1 MGTGYFL
8 VRGDKTTCGGKIIE
22 GADDHTI
29 MGIPQARDMDRVTCG
44 RYPGMFII
52 VGGVPETDIH
62 GRLMAGTLDSQSS
75 CPCKARF
82 IASMMDDVYETGG
95 GDGGEDDQDDS
106 NNGKATGQN
115 TPTIKKDFTPE
126 NDDPSVTPVFAKSCL
141 RGSGCTDAGTES
153 EPVDNFGE
161 MSFYQAAAMAGTITH
176 TGASESASSAALRL
190 IGKAASRVLPGRLA
204 VPNPVT
210 VGVIGI
216 FWSEGLNK
224 GEEDYLNNIR
234 LTQLATLQG
243 TAPTRVRFQW
253 VTNAITGKPE
263 IRGYHTGS
271 DGQISD
277 QVPVRMLTPNA
288 GHKDLYEFWESG
300 AKGPSILWTPDN
312 PGYAPP
318 SDTGNDDVFVPPPSI
333 LIYPLPTDTGSSTEI
348 LPMPE
353 EKDFRDYIL
362 VHPTGDFDPI
372 YVVLSKPPVEFLE
385 VELYIDFTG
394 RSRDGQYAADH
405 MPSAAAVK
413 ARLKELNPELTPAEL
428 NVLAKKVA
436 SVVYPAEIHKD
447 FSETFAGRNQ
457 PHVIDRDSRD
467 LRAAADRNLDA
478 VIPALKKRGAT
489 DKQLESV
496 RARIHELN
504 QKQGLY

>member
-1 MGTGYFL
+1 MAMGTGYFL

-44 RYPGMFII
+44 KHSGMFII

-62 GRLMAGTLDSQSS
+62 GRLMAGSLDSQSS

-95 GDGGEDDQDDS
+95 GDSGEDDQDDS
-106 NNGKATGQN
+106 NNGEATGQN
-115 TPTIKKDFTPE
+115 IPTIKKEFTPE

-161 MSFYQAAAMAGTITH
+161 MSFYQAAAAAGTITH
-176 TGASESASSAALRL
+176 TGASESAGSTVLRL

-277 QVPVRMLTPNA
+277 QVPVRMLTPNV

-318 SDTGNDDVFVPPPSI
+318 SDTGNDDVFVPPPSV

-372 YVVLSKPPVEFLE
+372 YVVLSSPHKYFTPPQ
-385 VELYIDFTG
+385 T
-394 RSRDGQYAADH
+394 
-405 MPSAAAVK
+405 
-413 ARLKELNPELTPAEL
+413 NPPLPAFPD
-428 NVLAKKVA
+428 AKKA
-436 SVVYPAEIHKD
+436 PRK
-447 FSETFAGRNQ
+447 T
-457 PHVIDRDSRD
+457 VIQGGGG
-467 LRAAADRNLDA
+467 LRARWKDSKGKIYEWDSQHGTVEVYDKSGRRHLGEFDPATGKQTKPADPTRR
-478 VIPALKKRGAT
+478 VEK
-489 DKQLESV
+489 
-496 RARIHELN
+496 
-504 QKQGLY
+504 

>member
-1 MGTGYFL
+1 M
-8 VRGDKTTCGGKIIE
+8 
-22 GADDHTI
+22 
-29 MGIPQARDMDRVTCG
+29 
-44 RYPGMFII
+44 
-52 VGGVPETDIH
+52 
-62 GRLMAGTLDSQSS
+62 
-75 CPCKARF
+75 
-82 IASMMDDVYETGG
+82 YETGG
-95 GDGGEDDQDDS
+95 GDSGEDDQDDS
-106 NNGKATGQN
+106 NNGEATGQN
-115 TPTIKKDFTPE
+115 IPTIKKEFTPE

-161 MSFYQAAAMAGTITH
+161 MSFYQAAAAAGTITH
-176 TGASESASSAALRL
+176 TGASESAGSTVLRL

-277 QVPVRMLTPNA
+277 QVPVRMLTPNV

-318 SDTGNDDVFVPPPSI
+318 SDTGNDDVFVPPPSV

-372 YVVLSKPPVEFLE
+372 YVVLSSPHKYFTPPQ
-385 VELYIDFTG
+385 T
-394 RSRDGQYAADH
+394 
-405 MPSAAAVK
+405 
-413 ARLKELNPELTPAEL
+413 NPPLPAFPD
-428 NVLAKKVA
+428 AKKA
-436 SVVYPAEIHKD
+436 PRK
-447 FSETFAGRNQ
+447 T
-457 PHVIDRDSRD
+457 VIQGGGG
-467 LRAAADRNLDA
+467 LRARWKDSKGKIYEWDSQHGTVEVYDKSGRRHLGEFDPATGKQTKPADPTRR
-478 VIPALKKRGAT
+478 VEK
-489 DKQLESV
+489 
-496 RARIHELN
+496 
-504 QKQGLY
+504 